1 MCHSK
6 VQIFEYRWAL
16 YKYTYNSMRIQDTGA
31 HCSYDSNTLHRT
43 VTVQSYLVQIYM
55 EYIVLHLAVLYGTSQ
70 HGTGRYCTVA

>member
-16 YKYTYNSMRIQDTGA
+16 YKYTYDSMRIQDTGA

-43 VTVQSYLVQIYM
+43 VITSTD
-55 EYIVLHLAVLYGTSQ
+55 LHGIHSIAPCSLI
-70 HGTGRYCTVA
+70 RYCTVA